1 MDEDGVSKKN
11 LTDLDN
17 PQWLGLREVVVRA
30 QGLRVHGS
38 NFWVWGFRVIRLCLA
53 LVLGGWKFRVL
64 SVACSAAARELAA
77 SDAENARTFGS
88 SILRGYSI

>member
-30 QGLRVHGS
+30 
-38 NFWVWGFRVIRLCLA
+38 
-53 LVLGGWKFRVL
+53 
-64 SVACSAAARELAA
+64 
-77 SDAENARTFGS
+77 
-88 SILRGYSI
+88 